1 MNGHPAVSPAAR
13 KLAAGDFGVLAG
25 RFAGAGFALAEP
37 APGILQIRHAAVSAA
52 SASTTER
59 ASVLVSAGVHG
70 DETGPLEML
79 AQVLDALSLWPR
91 ELAVELMVCVGNLDA
106 IRAGRRFIDA
116 DLNRMFR
123 PQRGTLADAKEAAR
137 ADAIIAATGAF
148 FAGAGPRRW
157 HLDLHAAIRP
167 SLFPNFA
174 VVPEL
179 LTGESRT
186 ALDGWLARAALDA
199 VIVNPKSA
207 GTYSY
212 HSAEHHGAAAATLEL
227 GRVGALGENDLSLF
241 AQAGLALDGL
251 LRGAAPSVAPAQAP
265 LVFRVAQ
272 EVIKSS
278 PGFQLAFGR
287 DTPNFT
293 PLPPGAPIA
302 TDGAAVYKVGTVEER
317 VVFPNPD
324 VQAGLRAA
332 LMVVRVAAG

>member
-1 MNGHPAVSPAAR
+1 MSGHAGAGPAAR
-13 KLAAGDFGVLAG
+13 QLAAGEFGALAG

-37 APGILQIRHAAVSAA
+37 APGILQIRHTAAPA
-52 SASTTER
+52 SATER

-79 AQVLDALSLWPR
+79 AQVLDALARRPR

-116 DLNRMFR
+116 DLNRMFK
-123 PQRGTLADAKEAAR
+123 PARGALAGAAEAAR
-137 ADAIIAATGAF
+137 ADAIIAATAAF

-179 LTGESRT
+179 LSVERRA
-186 ALDGWLARAALDA
+186 ALDAWLARAALDA

-227 GRVGALGENDLSLF
+227 GRIGALGENDLSLF

-251 LRGAAPSVAPAQAP
+251 LRGAPDLPPSGAPQ
-265 LVFRVAQ
+265 VFRVAQ
-272 EVIKSS
+272 EVIKTSA
-278 PGFQLAFGR
+278 GFQLAFGR

-293 PLPPGAPIA
+293 PLAPGALIA
-302 TDGAAVYKVGTVEER
+302 TDGDALFRVGPAEER

-332 LMVVRVAAG
+332 LMVVRVPPG

>member
-1 MNGHPAVSPAAR
+1 MSAHAAAAR

-37 APGILQIRHAAVSAA
+37 APGILQIRHAAA
-52 SASTTER
+52 SPASLSTGER

-79 AQVLDALSLWPR
+79 AQVLDALSRRPR

-123 PQRGTLADAKEAAR
+123 SQRGTLAGAKEAAR
-137 ADAIIAATGAF
+137 ADAIGAATAAF

-167 SLFPNFA
+167 SLYPNFA

-179 LTGESRT
+179 LAEASRA

-212 HSAEHHGAAAATLEL
+212 HSAERHGAAAATLEL

-251 LRGAAPSVAPAQAP
+251 LRGAAPAAQP
-265 LVFRVAQ
+265 SHPPQVFRVAQ
-272 EVIKSS
+272 EVIKTSA
-278 PGFQLAFGR
+278 GFRLAFGR

-293 PLPPGAPIA
+293 PLPPGALIA
-302 TDGAAVYKVGTVEER
+302 TDGAALYEVGRVEER

-332 LMVVRVAAG
+332 LMVVRVPPG